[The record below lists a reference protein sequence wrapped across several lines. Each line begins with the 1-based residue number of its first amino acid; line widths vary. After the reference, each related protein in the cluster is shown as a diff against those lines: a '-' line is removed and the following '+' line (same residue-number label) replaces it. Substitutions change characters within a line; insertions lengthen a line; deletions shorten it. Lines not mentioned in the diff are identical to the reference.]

1 VTPIAF
7 NDCFGWIHQPKE
19 GVMGDTGVILCSG
32 LSQEASSA
40 HRPFRQLADS
50 LARAG
55 YPAIRFDYP
64 GTGDSCDEA
73 GTEAWDAWLK
83 SIHAAADWI
92 RARTGV
98 ERVVLIGLRIG
109 AMLAALVA
117 QQRKDVAGLV
127 LLEPVLRGRSFVS
140 QLRVEAS
147 LRGAPN
153 APQEGIEL
161 GELVLSPVS
170 MALIRAVD
178 LLDLRLPAGCKVA
191 IHARRQTEALT
202 ERAAAWRM
210 AGHDVSCQSFSK
222 LEAFLRPSHLADEAD
237 ADVSDILAWLARS
250 IAPSDRRPATDLAI
264 DEPAL
269 RSEDWIETPLRFGT
283 DRRLFGML
291 CRPAGLQTDL
301 AIVIGNSA
309 GNPHYGFARFS
320 VEFARRLAQAGIAS
334 LRIDF
339 AGLGDSVVR
348 SGEAE
353 ACTHVFEVDRS
364 SDMSDALDA
373 LENLGYRRFG
383 AHGLCSGAYHAL
395 HAALADARFGA
406 LLTINLPWITLR
418 HERPNPASIA
428 QRAMDSLAK
437 RAVASLLLFGEAD
450 SGLKGL
456 EKHFGA
462 ACAALQTA
470 ETMTVQVVAGLDH
483 ELTGS
488 AMRRLAA
495 DRMIDFLQGFV
506 DPKRLQVAADC
517 SHVATLPEPIA

>member
-7 NDCFGWIHQPKE
+7 NDCFGWLHQPKE

-64 GTGDSCDEA
+64 GTGDSCDEP
-73 GTEAWDAWLK
+73 GGEAWEAWLK

-92 RARTGV
+92 RAKTGV
-98 ERVVLIGLRIG
+98 QRVVLIGLRIG
-109 AMLAALVA
+109 AMMAALVA

-170 MALIRAVD
+170 MALIRTVD

-210 AGHDVSCQSFSK
+210 AGHDVSYQSLSK
-222 LEAFLRPSHLADEAD
+222 LEAFLRPSHLTDEAN
-237 ADVSDILAWLARS
+237 ADVSDILAWLGRS
-250 IAPSDRRPATDLAI
+250 VEPTDTRPPVEVIFDK
-264 DEPAL
+264 PAL
-269 RSEDWIETPLRFGT
+269 RSEGWVETPLRFGT
-283 DRRLFGML
+283 DQRLFGVL
-291 CRPAGLQTDL
+291 CRPVYAEPDV
-301 AIVIGNSA
+301 AVVIGNAA
-309 GNPHYGFARFS
+309 GNPHHGFARFS
-320 VEFARRLAQAGIAS
+320 VEFARRLAQAGVAS

-339 AGLGDSVVR
+339 AGLGDSLGP

-373 LENLGYRRFG
+373 LVALGYRRFS

-395 HAALADARFGA
+395 QATLADARFGA

-418 HERPNPASIA
+418 HERPNPDSLA
-428 QRAMDSLAK
+428 QRAMDSLAQRK
-437 RAVASLLLFGEAD
+437 VASLLLFGEAD

-456 EKHFGA
+456 EKHFGP
-462 ACAALQTA
+462 ACATLQTS
-470 ETMTVQVVAGLDH
+470 ETTSVQVVAGLDH

-495 DRMIDFLQGFV
+495 DRMIEFLQDFV
-506 DPKRLQVAADC
+506 DPKLRREPAEC